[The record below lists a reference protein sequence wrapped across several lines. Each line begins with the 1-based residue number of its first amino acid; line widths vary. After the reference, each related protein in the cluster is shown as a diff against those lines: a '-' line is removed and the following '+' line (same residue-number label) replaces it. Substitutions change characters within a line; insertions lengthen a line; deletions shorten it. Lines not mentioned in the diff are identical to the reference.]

1 MSNTT
6 TKRQSS
12 YMDKNEEIKDDKE
25 LIDLE

>member
-12 YMDKNEEIKDDKE
+12 YMDKYEEIKDDKE